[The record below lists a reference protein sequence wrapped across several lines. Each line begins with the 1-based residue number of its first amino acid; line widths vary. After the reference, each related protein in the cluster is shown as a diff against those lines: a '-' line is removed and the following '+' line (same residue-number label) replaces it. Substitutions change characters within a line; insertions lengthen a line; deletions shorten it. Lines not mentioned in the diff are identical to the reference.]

1 MPKKKTRLSGQFSL
15 LELIPDCIEN
25 LRQENEKEEAY
36 TRRMLEPQPITYK
49 ENNNE
54 HREQLGG
61 RTDSNESNGQG
72 DIQLVGRN
80 GIVRND
86 NSLENFGQMGVEQS
100 GETERTGEERER
112 RNAVQSVRSTGGT
125 GIGSEGNGEVLGF
138 DRQRSEPLGSFEN
151 DGDRNRI
158 VENYVITDSD
168 NIGIGTPKQ
177 KFRDNINALKVLYT
191 LRKNNADTATK
202 EEQAILVKY
211 VGWGGLPQVFD
222 EQNQDWQNEYNEL
235 KALLTERDYEQ
246 ARRSTQDA
254 HFTPKNI
261 IDTIYQGLR
270 QFGVKEKV
278 QVLEPAAGIGNF
290 IGFKPQDFNAE
301 FTTIEQDI
309 ISAEILNYLYP
320 KERKFNIP
328 FQDTLFKNPYFDVTV
343 GNPPFGQTK
352 LYDRN
357 FPQLDFSMHNYFIA
371 KSMELVKE
379 GGLGAFV
386 VSRYFLDS
394 KNSEHREF
402 ISENSHFLG
411 AIRLPN
417 TAFKQN
423 ALTEVTTDIVFFQK
437 KTEQEKQN
445 NINKGYADWVNVGEK
460 EFESKT
466 FVKFLDK
473 EVAGTELVNVNKYFI
488 DNPEQVV
495 GSMELISGRFGQDLA
510 CIGNDGLDI
519 TAAMQKALQQLPRNI
534 FDNSI
539 TKKSLLNVQEYTEA
553 EKRILASERFKK
565 LKLDSLIDGPNG
577 KIYKKRQ
584 NELGEFTLH
593 EVPVRYSKDVQ
604 RLSGLIQI
612 RDNLRTLFEL
622 EKSPDNNEAEIEK
635 YRKRLNIS
643 YDSFVKK
650 FGLLNSQKNRSIFS
664 EDPEATLVQALEV
677 DYDKGV
683 TRNEAL
689 KEGVEERAAS
699 AKKAG
704 IFSKRV
710 FYFIEP
716 AKTAE
721 TSKEA
726 LLISLREKGIIDFE
740 HMARL
745 VGKSEQEVKQ
755 ELVGTLIFENPQTQK
770 FEVADKYL
778 TGNIRKK
785 LSIAQKAAENNPQ
798 YEMNVQALE
807 RAMPKDIEP
816 ADISVRFGSTWIPE
830 SDVKQ
835 FITEVISEM
844 TWQSELHY
852 VPEIGKWT
860 VNIKLEDYGANKFV
874 FGTEEYPATK
884 IIKSLLENT
893 QIKVMKDTGEKDDKN
908 KPIKI
913 LDTDATAAAMEKAEK
928 IQEAFKNWIWNDED
942 RRRRLA
948 KIYNETFNTHVPVQY
963 DGSHVEL
970 VGASYGIQL
979 REHQKNAIWRAMQE
993 GTALYDHVVGAGKTF
1008 EAVGTIMESKRLGF
1022 IKKPII
1028 TVPNHLVYQWR
1039 DEFYKLYPDANI
1051 LVADKKDFLTQNRE
1065 RFFGKIATGEWDAV
1079 IVPHSSFKKIEMPKE
1094 FLEKFYSTEIAN
1106 LEDAL
1111 LNIDR
1116 GDSGNK
1122 TTVKQLEKRKER
1134 LREKMKKV
1142 LEGDDK
1148 SKNIDFSELG
1158 VDALFVDEAHEFKN
1172 LGITTSLSVS
1182 GLGNIAGSDKALDLY
1197 VKCRYIQEQ
1206 NNGKGIYFL
1215 TGTPIS
1221 NTIAEVYNMQ
1231 RYLQTDLLEEKGII
1245 HFDAWAS
1252 TFGRISSNWELDATG
1267 VNYALKSRFA
1277 TFDNVPELLSMY
1289 RTFADVVT
1297 RSDIE
1302 EQQKKNNER
1311 SLTPP
1316 LLGGKPINVIVERSP
1331 EQEQYMNSIIHRM
1344 EHLPKNPKIDNPLK
1358 ITNDARK
1365 AGLDY
1370 RLINPFADDFA
1381 NSKVNACADKIYQ
1394 IWQDTE
1400 QDKGTQLV
1408 FCDLSTPKG
1417 VSKQDLENPK
1427 DDDEE
1432 QDKSRDE
1439 SNDEENYLDMDE
1451 LLSLASNFSVY
1462 DDLKKKLVAKGIP
1475 EKEIAFIHDAK
1486 TDLKKEQLFSDV
1498 NKGKVRV
1505 LLGSTP
1511 KMGSGMNVQER
1522 LVAAHHLDAP
1532 WRPSDL
1538 EQRNGRII
1546 RQGNE
1551 LYKKDPDNFKIQI
1564 YNYATKQTYDAR
1576 MWQCIEY
1583 KSAAIEQFRKGDVL
1597 QRSIE
1602 DIQSESANAAEM
1614 KAAAS
1619 GNPLILLEVAY
1630 KAEVKKLEAQYNQF
1644 LKRQHSLED
1653 RIHYLEKADER
1664 ITVLKQ
1670 KYEKACALRDKNKIE
1685 KPEMII
1691 NGKRLTSEQSKTI
1704 KAAIESGIKETQM
1717 LFTAKPKIGTYRG
1730 FDIYVQNAPC
1740 NGEKGFKFVLSMPG
1754 GGEYSPQN
1762 LAYMEKNEKTE
1773 KSKPLEKAEKDKT
1786 EKDKLSMSGFFTRL
1800 DNFLSKGLDEE
1811 FQKEKSF
1818 YENEKK
1824 ELATIKSLRGA
1835 GFEQADELE
1844 VAKHNHNAVL
1854 RELNYMRDCKDYVP
1868 KFKPLTVEE
1877 HRANKAKE
1885 QTLLQPKNS
1894 MTMSR

>member
-1 MPKKKTRLSGQFSL
+1 MAKKKSRPTGQFSL
-15 LELIPDCIEN
+15 LELIPDCIEE
-25 LRQENEKEEAY
+25 LRLENEKEEAY
-36 TRRMLEPQPITYK
+36 TRSMLFGNQPITNM
-49 ENNNE
+49 ENDNE
-54 HREQLGG
+54 HRKELGG
-61 RTDSNESNGQG
+61 RTDSNESDGQRSV
-72 DIQLVGRN
+72 QLAGLDGAAIFN
-80 GIVRND
+80 EH
-86 NSLENFGQMGVEQS
+86 SSENFGQMGAEQS
-100 GETERTGEERER
+100 GEIEGTGEKRER
-112 RNAVQSVRSTGGT
+112 RSFTQPIYGTNRTGT
-125 GIGSEGNGEVLGF
+125 GSEGNGEILGS
-138 DRQRSEPLGSFEN
+138 DRQRFEPLGSIEN
-151 DGDRNRI
+151 DGDRNRTL
-158 VENYVITDSD
+158 ENYVITAGD

-177 KFRDNINALKVLYT
+177 KFRDNINALKILYN
-191 LRKNNADTATK
+191 LRKNKETSATK

-222 EQNQDWQNEYNEL
+222 EQNKDWQNEYSEL
-235 KALLTERDYEQ
+235 KALLTEKDYEN

-261 IDTIYQGLR
+261 IDTMYQGLK
-270 QFGVKEKV
+270 QFGVKDTV
-278 QVLEPAAGIGNF
+278 RILEPAAGIGNF
-290 IGFKPQDFNAE
+290 IGFKPQDFNAK
-301 FTTIEQDI
+301 FTTVEQDT
-309 ISAEILNYLYP
+309 ISADILKHLYP
-320 KERKFNIP
+320 QEKIFDVP
-328 FQDTLFKNPYFDVTV
+328 FQDSSFKSPIFDIAL

-402 ISENSHFLG
+402 IAENSHFLG

-445 NINKGYADWVNVGEK
+445 NITKGYANWVHVAEK
-460 EFESKT
+460 EFEQKT
-466 FVKFLDK
+466 FVKFLGK
-473 EVAGTELVNVNKYFI
+473 EVARTEFANVNKYFI

-495 GSMELISGRFGQDLA
+495 GSMELVSGRFGQELA
-510 CIGNDGLDI
+510 CIGADGLDV
-519 TAAMQKALQQLPRNI
+519 TAAMQEALQQLPKNI
-534 FDNSI
+534 FDNAI
-539 TKKSLLNVQEYTEA
+539 TKKSLLNVREYTEA
-553 EKRILASERFKK
+553 EKRILESERFKK
-565 LKLDSLIDGPNG
+565 LKLDSLIDCPNG
-577 KIYKKRQ
+577 KIYKKTQ
-584 NELGEFTLH
+584 SETGEFSIH
-593 EVPVRYSKDVQ
+593 EFPVRYSTDV
-604 RLSGLIQI
+604 RRISGLIQI

-643 YDSFVKK
+643 YDSFIKK
-650 FGLLNSQKNRSIFS
+650 FGLLNSQKNRSVFS
-664 EDPEATLVQALEV
+664 EDPEATLIQALEV
-677 DYDKGV
+677 DYDKGI

-689 KEGVEERAAS
+689 KEGVEERPAS

-726 LLISLREKGIIDFE
+726 LLISLREKGTIDFE

-755 ELVGTLIFENPQTQK
+755 DVLGTLVFENPQTRK
-770 FEVADKYL
+770 YEVADKYL
-778 TGNIRKK
+778 TGNVRKK
-785 LSIAQKAAENNPQ
+785 LETAKQYAQNFPQ

-816 ADISVRFGSTWIPE
+816 ADISVRFGSAWIPE
-830 SDVKQ
+830 SDMRE
-835 FITEVISEM
+835 FIDQVITHVS
-844 TWQSELHY
+844 WYRNELRY
-852 VPEIGKWT
+852 TPETGRWN
-860 VNIKLEDYGANKFV
+860 VSLKFDSNFINHIA
-874 FGTEEYPATK
+874 FGTNEYPADK

-893 QIKVMKDTGEKDDKN
+893 EIKVMKDTGERDDN
-908 KPIKI
+908 GKPIKV
-913 LDTDATAAAMEKAEK
+913 LDTEATAAAQEKADS
-928 IQEAFKNWIWNDED
+928 IQEAFNDWIWSNED
-942 RRRRLA
+942 RRRRLT
-948 KIYNETFNTHVPVQY
+948 KIYNEKFNTHVPVQY

-970 VGASYGIQL
+970 AGASYGIQL

-993 GTALYDHVVGAGKTF
+993 GTALFDHVVGAGKTF

-1022 IKKPII
+1022 MKKPMI

-1051 LVADKKDFLTQNRE
+1051 LVADKNDFLAENRE
-1065 RFFGKIATGEWDAV
+1065 RFFGKIATGEWDA
-1079 IVPHSSFKKIEMPKE
+1079 IIIPHSSFKKIDMPKE
-1094 FLEKFYSTEIAN
+1094 FRKKFYNEEIAR
-1106 LEDAL
+1106 LETAL
-1111 LNIDR
+1111 LNFDR
-1116 GDSGNK
+1116 KYDK
-1122 TTVKQLEKRKER
+1122 ITVKQLERQKER
-1134 LREKMKKV
+1134 LNEKYKKV
-1142 LEGDDK
+1142 LEDDSRSK
-1148 SKNIDFSELG
+1148 SVDFSDLG

-1172 LGITTSLSVS
+1172 LELITSLSVS
-1182 GLGNIAGSDKALDLY
+1182 GLGTRKGSAKALDLY
-1197 VKCRYIQEQ
+1197 VKCRYLQEQ
-1206 NNGKGIYFL
+1206 NNGKGVYFL

-1221 NTIAEVYNMQ
+1221 NTIAEVYTMQ
-1231 RYLQTDLLEEKGII
+1231 KYMQSDLLEEKGII

-1277 TFDNVPELLSMY
+1277 SFDNVPELLSMY

-1297 RSDIE
+1297 REDID
-1302 EQQKKNNER
+1302 EQQRKNNER
-1311 SLTPP
+1311 SITPP
-1316 LLGGKPINVIVERSP
+1316 LQNGKPINIVVERSL
-1331 EQEQYMNSIIHRM
+1331 EQEQYMDRIIHRM
-1344 EHLPKNPKIDNPLK
+1344 ENLPSDPSEDNPLK

-1370 RLINPFADDFA
+1370 RLIDPLADDFA
-1381 NSKVNACADKIYQ
+1381 DSKVNACADKIYQ

-1400 QDKGTQLV
+1400 KDKGTQLV

-1417 VSKQDLENPK
+1417 TRKKDLEK
-1427 DDDEE
+1427 AKDEE
-1432 QDKSRDE
+1432 EEQEKD
-1439 SNDEENYLDMDE
+1439 NDTVLSMDE
-1451 LLSLASNFSVY
+1451 LLSLGNNFSVY
-1462 DDLKKKLVAKGIP
+1462 DDLKKKLIAKGIP
-1475 EKEIAFIHDAK
+1475 EREIAFIHNANSE
-1486 TDLKKEQLFSDV
+1486 LKKEQLFNDV
-1498 NKGKVRV
+1498 NKGHVRV
-1505 LLGSTP
+1505 LIGSTQ

-1546 RQGNE
+1546 RQGNK

-1576 MWQCIEY
+1576 MWQTIEY

-1630 KAEVKKLEAQYNQF
+1630 KAEVKKLEAQYNRF
-1644 LKRQHSLED
+1644 LKSRHGLED
-1653 RIHYLEKADER
+1653 RIAYLEKSDER
-1664 ITVLKQ
+1664 MAAIKQ
-1670 KYEKACALRDKNKIE
+1670 KHDKACALRDKNTIE
-1685 KPEMII
+1685 KPEITVD
-1691 NGKRLTSEQSKTI
+1691 GKKVTGENAQVLAVAI
-1704 KAAIESGIKETQM
+1704 KEGIKETQM
-1717 LFTAKPKIGTYRG
+1717 LFTAKPKIGVYRG
-1730 FDIYVQNAPC
+1730 FDVFMQNAPC
-1740 NGEKGFKFVLSMPG
+1740 NGEKGFKFVLSMPE
-1754 GGEYSPQN
+1754 GGEYSPKN
-1762 LAYMEKNEKTE
+1762 LAY
-1773 KSKPLEKAEKDKT
+1773 T
-1786 EKDKLSMSGFFTRL
+1786 EKDELSLSGFFTRL
-1800 DNFLSKGLDEE
+1800 NNFLDKGLDEE
-1811 FQKEKSF
+1811 FQKEKSIF
-1818 YENEKK
+1818 ENEKRELK
-1824 ELATIKSLRGA
+1824 ELKSQRGA
-1835 GFEQADELE
+1835 VFEQADELE